1 MKKLFVLL
9 LAIMLLLASSSAAE
23 TSKYFGTWVSISYAG
38 GTYFL
43 TLFQLFD
50 DHTAYYLSRD
60 VEADGIEQYN
70 ESIIEWEETDDGI
83 ILHVNDNY
91 SPHLHEHAEGWLHD
105 GGTIMK
111 TYYHKTFPVSVPSAG
126 STASGSTPAAAADLD
141 PIPAEGL
148 TVPSGVYIADEDF
161 PSGTYRIEMVDEKNA
176 GLVTLYKQKGDVNKA
191 FSYLFEY
198 TLGSFYGTTVV
209 GKIEI
214 NPGYALMVTNTVI
227 KLLPYEGLK

>member
-9 LAIMLLLASSSAAE
+9 LAIMLLIASSSAAE

-161 PSGTYRIEMVDEKNA
+161 PSGIYRIELADDKK
-176 GLVTLYKQKGDVNKA
+176 GGIIKLYNKKSDMSRA
-191 FSYLFEY
+191 FSYLYEY
-198 TLGSFYGTTVV
+198 TLGSFYGVTVV

-214 NPGYALMVTNTVI
+214 NPGNVLDVINTTI